1 MNITSED
8 IRHLATLSR
17 LKLNEEKVADYAAD
31 LESVIGYV
39 AKLAELDTN
48 GVPEMAHAADLV
60 NVRRT
65 DVVEGCDAET
75 RDRLIK
81 AFPRRE
87 GDLLEVNAVFE
98 NRNE

>member
-1 MNITSED
+1 MNITPED

-17 LKLNEEKVADYAAD
+17 LKLEDEKIDDYAKD
-31 LESVIGYV
+31 LEAIIGYV
-39 AKLAELDTN
+39 AKLGELNTE
-48 GVPEMAHAADLV
+48 GIPEMAHAADLE
-60 NVRRT
+60 NVRRA

-75 RDRLIK
+75 RDRLIA

-98 NRNE
+98 NRTE